1 MSRQERELD
10 AAEYVVGTLSG
21 VERRAF
27 EASIANDSDTRRDVR
42 FWERAFGALNA
53 SVAPAAA
60 PDNMFARIE
69 TELFSEPSAAG
80 PAGIT
85 AMAAGVSKAA
95 LTLGDT
101 SGGDTSGGDTSGGET
116 ADGAAADHS
125 APKAAA
131 NDNLLALLQRSR
143 GRWRF
148 GAVAATIAAL
158 GLGGFLANERYGFVD
173 LPGAGV
179 PTPVAENTAPAPG
192 GLTGSQYV
200 AVVNAAGDQPS
211 LIVTVNP
218 QTGDVSV
225 RSLGVDRPDGKSL
238 ELWYVPEGQTAVSV
252 GLVGEGQIDLK
263 DITAKD
269 GDLLAISLEP
279 RGGSPTGTATGPVI
293 YTGKLI
299 KDPTPAN

>member
-10 AAEYVVGTLSG
+10 AAEYVIGTLSG

-69 TELFSEPSAAG
+69 TELFSETSAAG
-80 PAGIT
+80 TAGAA
-85 AMAAGVSKAA
+85 AMAAGVSKTA
-95 LTLGDT
+95 LASSDT
-101 SGGDTSGGDTSGGET
+101 STSEALDAGGT
-116 ADGAAADHS
+116 DHP

-131 NDNLLALLQRSR
+131 NDNLLASLQRSR

-148 GAVAATIAAL
+148 GAVAATVAAL

-173 LPGAGV
+173 LPGVGA
-179 PTPVAENTAPAPG
+179 PTPVAENTAPAPS

-279 RGGSPTGTATGPVI
+279 QGGSPTGTATGPVI